1 MKKGFEGS
9 RIQGFKWTKEREIL
23 VLLVC
28 LAIMAAAGC
37 QWLGNSGREN
47 VATVDGVGILLSD
60 FNERMVKKLSLMV
73 DAPSLNEKQLVLLK
87 ADVLNELIDEKV
99 MINRADK
106 LGISVSDG
114 ELKKR
119 IEEIEKDYPE
129 EGFKELFKG
138 RESHYRTWKEE
149 LRKRVILEKLIHQ
162 EVNPHITVT
171 DEEILSYIKSHAKEG
186 VSEERVRIS
195 QILLPD
201 REKADAVLERLN
213 NGEDFAKIAKEVST
227 GPEAEKGGDMG
238 FFSRGVLP
246 EALDRVVFS
255 LSPGKISKVV
265 ETPYGYHIIKVLEKE
280 KAGEVLSAKAREKVR
295 AKLKREKEDRA
306 YTEWLGRL
314 RAGAVIKI
322 NESVLSKT
330 GGRKNQPA
338 RK

>member
-1 MKKGFEGS
+1 MRRKNFHIEP
-9 RIQGFKWTKEREIL
+9 FVVVAAF
-23 VLLVC
+23 VLL
-28 LAIMAAAGC
+28 AAGGC

-47 VATVDGVGILLSD
+47 VATVGGAGISLAD
-60 FNERMVKKLSLMV
+60 FNERMEKKLSLMV
-73 DAPSLNEKQLVLLK
+73 DAPSLNEKQVVLLK

-99 MINRADK
+99 MMNCADK

-119 IEEIEKDYPE
+119 IEEIKKDYPE
-129 EGFKELFKG
+129 EGFKEIFKG

-149 LRKRVILEKLIHQ
+149 LRKRLILEILIHQ
-162 EVNPHITVT
+162 EVTPQITVT
-171 DEEILSYIKSHAKEG
+171 DEEILSYVKSHAKEG
-186 VSEERVRIS
+186 ISEERVRIS

-213 NGEDFAKIAKEVST
+213 NGEDFAKVAKDVST
-227 GPEAEKGGDMG
+227 DPEAEKEGDMG

-280 KAGEVLSAKAREKVR
+280 KGGEVLSVKAREKVR
-295 AKLKREKEDRA
+295 AKLKREKEERA
-306 YTEWLGRL
+306 YSEWLGRL
-314 RAGAVIKI
+314 RSKAVVKI

-330 GGRKNQPA
+330 GVRKNQPA
-338 RK
+338 QK

>member
-1 MKKGFEGS
+1 MTTVDRMRRKNFHIEP
-9 RIQGFKWTKEREIL
+9 FVVVAAF
-23 VLLVC
+23 VLL
-28 LAIMAAAGC
+28 AAGGC

-47 VATVDGVGILLSD
+47 VATVGGAGISLAD
-60 FNERMVKKLSLMV
+60 FNERMEKKLSLMADV
-73 DAPSLNEKQLVLLK
+73 PSLNEKQVVLLK

-119 IEEIEKDYPE
+119 IEEIKKDYPE
-129 EGFKELFKG
+129 EGFKEIFKG

-149 LRKRVILEKLIHQ
+149 LRKRLILEILIHQ
-162 EVNPHITVT
+162 EVTPQITVT
-171 DEEILSYIKSHAKEG
+171 DEEILSYVKSHAKEG
-186 VSEERVRIS
+186 ISEERVRIS

-213 NGEDFAKIAKEVST
+213 NGEDFAKVAKDVST
-227 GPEAEKGGDMG
+227 DPEAEKEGDMG

-280 KAGEVLSAKAREKVR
+280 KGGEVLSVKAREKVR
-295 AKLKREKEDRA
+295 AKLKREKEERA
-306 YTEWLGRL
+306 YSEWLGRL
-314 RAGAVIKI
+314 RSKAVVKI

-330 GGRKNQPA
+330 GVRKNQPA
-338 RK
+338 QK